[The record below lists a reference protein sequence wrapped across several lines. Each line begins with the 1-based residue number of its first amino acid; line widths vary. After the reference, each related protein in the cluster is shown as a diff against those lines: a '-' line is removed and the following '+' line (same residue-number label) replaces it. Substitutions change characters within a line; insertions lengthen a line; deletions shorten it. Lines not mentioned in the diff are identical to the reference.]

1 MILQTK
7 CNKQKFLVLLAALT
21 AISLIL
27 GGAALYKQQA
37 YAQGQAGITSE
48 DPAAPVVQKVG
59 YIRYLNQT
67 AWIRKAPRAG
77 GDQVIKV
84 KKSMQVKVT
93 EASSS
98 GWSKVIY
105 RKKAGYIQT
114 RYLSK
119 YNGYLVAID
128 AGHQGKGNPA
138 KEPIGPGAKAKKAK
152 VTSGATGQY
161 TKIPEYK
168 LNLKM
173 AKKLEKELKSR
184 GYKVKMIRTTHE
196 VNISNSR
203 RAKIANKAGADVF
216 IRIHANSSASS
227 RVSGALTISPTK
239 KNPYCK
245 GIYADSSRLSKAV
258 LKQFCK
264 ATGAKNRGVMYT
276 DTMSGI
282 NWSKVPVTIVEMGFL
297 SNKTEDKKMNKSK
310 TYQKKMTKGMADG
323 IDVYFKRR

>member
-1 MILQTK
+1 MIFQTK
-7 CNKQKFLVLLAALT
+7 RKKQKLLFFLT
-21 AISLIL
+21 ALVGISLIL

-37 YAQGQAGITSE
+37 YAQEEAGKNSE
-48 DPAAPVVQKVG
+48 APVDSSFQKVRQ
-59 YIRYLNQT
+59 IRYLKQT
-67 AWIRKAPRAG
+67 AWIRQEPQDDGK
-77 GDQVIKV
+77 QILKV
-84 KKSMQVKVT
+84 KKSMQATVT
-93 EASSS
+93 GVSSS
-98 GWSKVIY
+98 GWSKVTCQ
-105 RKKAGYIQT
+105 KKTGYIQS
-114 RYLSK
+114 RYLDK

-128 AGHQGKGNPA
+128 AGHQEKGNPA
-138 KEPIGPGAKAKKAK
+138 KEPIGPGAKEKKAK

-168 LNLKM
+168 LTLKM

-184 GYKVKMIRTTHE
+184 GYKVTMIRTKHN

-203 RAKIANKAGADVF
+203 RAKIANKAGADAF
-216 IRIHANSSASS
+216 IRIHANSSESS
-227 RVSGALTISPTK
+227 RASGALTISPTK

-245 GIYADSSRLSKAV
+245 GVYKDSSRLSNAV

-297 SNKTEDKKMNKSK
+297 SNPTEDKKMNKSK
-310 TYQKKMTKGMADG
+310 NYQKKMTKGMADG
-323 IDVYFKRR
+323 IDAYFKRG

>member
-7 CNKQKFLVLLAALT
+7 SKKQKLLILLAALVG
-21 AISLIL
+21 ISLIL
-27 GGAALYKQQA
+27 GGAALCKQQA
-37 YAQGQAGITSE
+37 YAQGETVKDSE
-48 DPAAPVVQKVG
+48 PTDPAFQKVQ
-59 YIRYLNQT
+59 YIRYLKQT
-67 AWIRKAPRAG
+67 AWIRTEPKDSG
-77 GDQVIKV
+77 KQVLEV
-84 KKSMQVKVT
+84 KKSGPVKVMGI
-93 EASSS
+93 SPS
-98 GWSKVIY
+98 GWSKVVC
-105 RKKAGYIQT
+105 RSKNGYIQT
-114 RYLSK
+114 KYLDK

-138 KEPIGPGAKAKKAK
+138 KEPIGPGAKEKKAK

-168 LNLKM
+168 LTLKM
-173 AKKLEKELKSR
+173 AKKLEKELKAR
-184 GYKVKMIRTTHE
+184 GYKVKMIRTKHN

-203 RAKIANKAGADVF
+203 RAKIANKAEADVF
-216 IRIHANSSASS
+216 IRIHANSSESS

-245 GIYADSSRLSKAV
+245 GIYKDSSRLSKAV

-264 ATGAKNRGVMYT
+264 ATGTKNRGVMYT

-282 NWSKVPVTIVEMGFL
+282 NWSKVPVTIMEMGFL
-297 SNKTEDKKMNKSK
+297 SNQTEDKKMNKSK

-323 IDVYFKRR
+323 IDVYFKRG